1 MDNTI
6 DTLQIEIES
15 STKGASQGLTKLKN
29 SLTKLQEMSQ
39 GLANISGDGI
49 SKLKTMADGVS
60 ALANAGNNEGLKNC
74 ITQLKR
80 LSNIDMSKVSETTD
94 KVKELAE
101 AVSQTSAGQPTPTK
115 EFSDVQ
121 FAPGESEGEVKSF
134 FERLKESASS
144 TTTFI
149 KEKFAT
155 LKSSISSA
163 FDKIGSS
170 KFAKALNVA
179 TSSLRG
185 LTKLIGGTFSSAI
198 SGAAKKFSG
207 LKRSLGRIAM
217 YRALRFVIS
226 EITKAFKEGVQ
237 NVYMYSKAIG
247 GQLKNSMDSLA
258 TSCQYVKN
266 SLGAMVA
273 PLINAL
279 APAIDALT
287 SKVVALIN
295 ALNQLFA
302 KLSGAS
308 SWTKAVKTAK
318 SYEDSISGAS
328 KAQSQLTAGIDEL
341 NVLSDSSGGGGGA
354 SDYAS
359 MFEEV
364 ALDPNKFSWVDQLKE
379 AAKNDKWMEVGEILA
394 EQVNKAIES
403 IPYGKLGEKF
413 GKTLEAIIEVAHG
426 FVAKLDTQTLG
437 SGIAAFLNN
446 VFYNFKVSEIFVTIS
461 EVIKRIL
468 DLAIGFVETLDWGG
482 LGRGIWNCITTT
494 IEQIDWSG
502 LVSRAFRLAGAAIGG
517 ATNLFVNLAQS
528 IWTSLVNGW
537 NNTKSYFET
546 FIQDAGGN
554 IIQGLW
560 NGIINAL
567 KNVGEWIKEHIFQPF
582 ITGFKNAFGIAS
594 PSTVMMEMGTYIVQ
608 GLWEGLNN
616 TWGTIVNF
624 FSKRLSAIKEVC
636 SQTWNTIKTT
646 ASTTFETIKTNIG
659 TVWNTIKTTTQSTWN
674 NLKTWLSSSW
684 NNIKSNA
691 VSIFTNLK
699 TAVNAQWDLLKSHI
713 STCVD
718 NIKSLVNTMQSVV
731 TAGVNAAKNLL
742 SSAVSA
748 AQSAVSAVKSA
759 LSNIGSAVSNA
770 VSSAA
775 SAIKNAV
782 SSSTDKYATGGFPS
796 TGQLFIARESGAE
809 LVGNIGGRTAVANND
824 QIVSGISNGV
834 AIANESVVNAIY
846 ALLDVVEGKD
856 MTVNIG
862 DDTIGHSY
870 DRYNAKR
877 GVRVNNGAFAN
888 AY

>member
-15 STKGASQGLTKLKN
+15 STKGASQSLTKLKN
-29 SLTKLQEMSQ
+29 SLTKLQELSDT
-39 GLANISGDGI
+39 LANISGDGI

-80 LSNIDMSKVSETTD
+80 LSNLDMSKVSETTD

-115 EFSDVQ
+115 DFGDVPVE
-121 FAPGESEGEVKSF
+121 PGKSEGEVESF
-134 FERLKESASS
+134 FARLKEKASS

-149 KEKFAT
+149 KERFASM
-155 LKSSISSA
+155 KSSVSSA
-163 FDKIGSS
+163 FDKLGTS
-170 KFAKALNVA
+170 KFAKALNIA
-179 TSSLRG
+179 TTPIRS
-185 LTKLIGGTFSSAI
+185 LTKAIGKGFTSALSNASTKM
-198 SGAAKKFSG
+198 SGFV
-207 LKRSLGRIAM
+207 RSFGRIAL
-217 YRALRFVIS
+217 YRAFRFVIS

-237 NVYMYSKAIG
+237 NAYMYSKAIG
-247 GQLKNSMDSLA
+247 GQLKNSLDSLA

-273 PLINAL
+273 PLINML
-279 APAIDALT
+279 APAIDMLVD
-287 SKVVALIN
+287 KVVTLTN

-302 KLSGAS
+302 KLGGAS
-308 SWTKAVKTAK
+308 TWTKAVKSAK

-328 KAQSQLTAGIDEL
+328 KAQKQFTMGIDEL
-341 NVLSDSSGGGGGA
+341 NVLNDSSGGGGGA
-354 SDYAS
+354 ADYGS

-364 ALDPNKFSWVDQLKE
+364 ALDPSKFSWVDEIKE
-379 AAKNDKWMEVGEILA
+379 AIKNDKWMEVGEILA
-394 EQVNKAIES
+394 EQVNKAIRG
-403 IPYGKLGEKF
+403 IDYANLGKSLGEK
-413 GKTLEAIIEVAHG
+413 LEAVIEVAHG
-426 FVAKLDTQTLG
+426 FVAKLDTNTLG
-437 SGIAAFLNN
+437 SGIATFLNN
-446 VFYNFKVSEIFVTIS
+446 VFSNFKVSEIFVTIS
-461 EVIKRIL
+461 ELTKRVY
-468 DLAIGFVETLDWGG
+468 DFFIGFVETLDWAG
-482 LGRGIWNCITTT
+482 LGRGIWNCITTVIQQVDWGGLALRAVT
-494 IEQIDWSG
+494 LLTDAVVGVLTMVFNLGASIGKSIKEGIQSLIESFKEDGWNVVRGFFNGIVEALTNVKTWVKEHFVDP
-502 LVSRAFRLAGAAIGG
+502 VVNAFRA
-517 ATNLFVNLAQS
+517 
-528 IWTSLVNGW
+528 
-537 NNTKSYFET
+537 
-546 FIQDAGGN
+546 
-554 IIQGLW
+554 
-560 NGIINAL
+560 
-567 KNVGEWIKEHIFQPF
+567 
-582 ITGFKNAFGIAS
+582 AFGIAS
-594 PSTVMMEMGTYIVQ
+594 PSTVMMEMGGYIVE
-608 GLWEGLNN
+608 GLWQGLNN

-624 FSKRLSAIKEVC
+624 FSERLSAIKEVC
-636 SQTWNTIKTT
+636 AQTWTNIKTT

-659 TVWNTIKTTTQSTWN
+659 TAWNTIKTNTQTTWN
-674 NLKTWLSSSW
+674 GIKTWLSTAW
-684 NNIKSNA
+684 TNIKTNA
-691 VSIFTNLK
+691 VTIFTNLK
-699 TAVNAQWDLLKSHI
+699 TAVNSQWDLLKSHI
-713 STCVD
+713 SGCVD

-759 LSNIGSAVSNA
+759 LSSIGSAVSSA

-782 SSSTDKYATGGFPS
+782 TKSTDKYATGGFPS

-834 AIANESVVNAIY
+834 AVANESVVNAIY

>member
-15 STKGASQGLTKLKN
+15 STKGASQSLTKLKN
-29 SLTKLQEMSQ
+29 SLTKLQELSNT
-39 GLANISGDGI
+39 LANISGDGI

-80 LSNIDMSKVSETTD
+80 LSNLDMSKVSETTD

-115 EFSDVQ
+115 DFVDVPVE
-121 FAPGESEGEVKSF
+121 PGKSEGEVESF
-134 FERLKESASS
+134 FARLKEKASS

-149 KEKFAT
+149 KERFASM
-155 LKSSISSA
+155 KSSISSA
-163 FDKIGSS
+163 FDKLGTS
-170 KFAKALNVA
+170 KFAKALNIA
-179 TSSLRG
+179 TTPIRS
-185 LTKLIGGTFSSAI
+185 LTKAIGKGFTSALSNASTKM
-198 SGAAKKFSG
+198 SGFV
-207 LKRSLGRIAM
+207 RSLGRIAL

-237 NVYMYSKAIG
+237 NAYMYSKAIG
-247 GQLKNSMDSLA
+247 GQLKNSLDSLA

-273 PLINAL
+273 PLINML
-279 APAIDALT
+279 APAIDMLVD
-287 SKVVALIN
+287 KVVTLTN

-302 KLSGAS
+302 KLGGAS
-308 SWTKAVKTAK
+308 TWTKAVKSAK

-328 KAQSQLTAGIDEL
+328 KAQKQFTMGIDEL
-341 NVLSDSSGGGGGA
+341 NVLNDSSGGGGGA
-354 SDYAS
+354 ADYGS

-364 ALDPNKFSWVDQLKE
+364 ALDPSKFSWVDEIKE
-379 AAKNDKWMEVGEILA
+379 AIKNDKWMEVGEILA
-394 EQVNKAIES
+394 EQVNKAIRG
-403 IPYGKLGEKF
+403 IDYANLGKSLGEK
-413 GKTLEAIIEVAHG
+413 LEAVIEVAHG
-426 FVAKLDTQTLG
+426 FVAKLDTNTLG
-437 SGIAAFLNN
+437 SGIATFLNN
-446 VFYNFKVSEIFVTIS
+446 VFRNFKVSEIFVTIS
-461 EVIKRIL
+461 EVIKRVL
-468 DLAIGFVETLDWGG
+468 DFAIGFVETLDWAG

-494 IEQIDWSG
+494 IQQIDWNGIVSG
-502 LVSRAFRLAGAAIGG
+502 AFRLAGAAIGG
-517 ATNLFVNLAQS
+517 ASALFINLAKS
-528 IWTSLVNGW
+528 IWTSIVNGW
-537 NNTKSYFET
+537 NSTKSYFET
-546 FIQDAGGN
+546 FIEDAGGN

-567 KNVGEWIKEHIFQPF
+567 KNVGTWIKEHIFDPF

-594 PSTVMMEMGTYIVQ
+594 PSTVMIEMGGYIVE
-608 GLWEGLNN
+608 GLWQGLNN

-624 FSKRLSAIKEVC
+624 FSERLSAIKEVC
-636 SQTWNTIKTT
+636 AQTWTNIKTT

-659 TVWNTIKTTTQSTWN
+659 TAWNTIKTNTQTTWN
-674 NLKTWLSSSW
+674 GIKTWLSTAW
-684 NNIKSNA
+684 TNIKTNA
-691 VSIFTNLK
+691 VTIFTNLK

-713 STCVD
+713 SGCVD

-759 LSNIGSAVSNA
+759 LSSIGSAVSGA

-775 SAIKNAV
+775 SAIKNV
-782 SSSTDKYATGGFPS
+782 VTKVTDKFATGGFPT

-824 QIVSGISNGV
+824 QIISGISNGV
-834 AIANESVVNAIY
+834 AVANESVVNAIY
-846 ALLDVVEGKD
+846 ALLDVVQGKD